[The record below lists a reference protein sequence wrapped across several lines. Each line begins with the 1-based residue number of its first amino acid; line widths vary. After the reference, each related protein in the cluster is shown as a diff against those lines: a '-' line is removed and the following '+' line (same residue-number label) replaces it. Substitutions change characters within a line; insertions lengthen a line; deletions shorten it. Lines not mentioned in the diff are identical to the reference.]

1 MVLKTTATADQTN
14 AEIKTAVQASS
25 DIALAGNP
33 TTTTQSANNNST
45 RIATTA
51 YTDAAISALSDSA
64 PATLNTLNELAE
76 ALGDDANYAT
86 TTTNAIAAKL
96 PLAGGTLTGA
106 LTLSGNPSSAN
117 HASNKAYV
125 DAQILAVPDA
135 VAMAI
140 ALG

>member
-1 MVLKTTATADQTN
+1 M
-14 AEIKTAVQASS
+14 
-25 DIALAGNP
+25 
-33 TTTTQSANNNST
+33 
-45 RIATTA
+45 
-51 YTDAAISALSDSA
+51 SDSA